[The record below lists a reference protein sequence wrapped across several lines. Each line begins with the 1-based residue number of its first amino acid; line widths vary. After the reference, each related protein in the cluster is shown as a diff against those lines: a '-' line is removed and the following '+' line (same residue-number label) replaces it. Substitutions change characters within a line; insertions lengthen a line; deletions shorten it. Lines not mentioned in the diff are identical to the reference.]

1 MGIDEVG
8 IDKVGID
15 KVGITPMYVRPRP
28 AGSSTEH
35 VFTYEDVDGITEI
48 GDMHASRKCIA

>member
-15 KVGITPMYVRPRP
+15 KVGITPMYNVL
-28 AGSSTEH
+28 AVLSMA
-35 VFTYEDVDGITEI
+35 
-48 GDMHASRKCIA
+48 DMVCLACMQKLWSP